1 MTEPPDNLGKL
12 LNYIIDNKSVE
23 VTVNL
28 CPECNIN
35 AQNPKPLVKIINYL
49 INYLVRITDD
59 KIDITLKKQSA
70 GCLLC
75 FIISTNHKKL
85 PPLSDNIKDALQPY
99 NAAMKVIFE
108 EGKYAQILICFCE
121 DQIPASVMIEV

>member
-1 MTEPPDNLGKL
+1 MTEPPDDLGKL

-28 CPECNIN
+28 CPECKIN

-49 INYLVRITDD
+49 INYLIRITDD
-59 KIDITLKKQSA
+59 TIDITLKKQSA

-99 NAAMKVIFE
+99 NAAMKVVFE
-108 EGKYAQILICFCE
+108 EGKYAQILICFNN
-121 DQIPASVMIEV
+121 DL